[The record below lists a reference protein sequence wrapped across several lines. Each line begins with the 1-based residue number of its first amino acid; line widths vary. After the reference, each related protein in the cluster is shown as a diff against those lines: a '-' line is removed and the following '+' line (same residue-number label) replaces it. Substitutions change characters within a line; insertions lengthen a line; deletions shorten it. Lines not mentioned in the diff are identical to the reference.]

1 MAEAFGPYSHWRR
14 AGDLVVISGQ
24 LGVVPGHDKPTMIE
38 GGAPEQLRQAL
49 VNARSVLAE
58 AGATFDQ
65 VVKAT
70 LFITDMAGFGACNE
84 GGREGVE
91 PPRAP
96 RSVAARPAPLVQRSP
111 SRNSPWAHSP
121 KLNSGPTRPST
132 RPSIRSAT
140 CRTCSPL
147 SAPSGSGVRALR
159 PTSRADVARARPP
172 FVHRRSTRNPT
183 PD

>member
-70 LFITDMAGFGACNE
+70 LFITDMAVFGACNE
-84 GGREGVE
+84 VWIEAFE
-91 PPRAP
+91 PPRP
-96 RSVAARPAPLVQRSP
+96 TRSAVAVAQLPLGALAEVELWAYAPL
-111 SRNSPWAHSP
+111 
-121 KLNSGPTRPST
+121 
-132 RPSIRSAT
+132 
-140 CRTCSPL
+140 
-147 SAPSGSGVRALR
+147 
-159 PTSRADVARARPP
+159 D
-172 FVHRRSTRNPT
+172 
-183 PD
+183 